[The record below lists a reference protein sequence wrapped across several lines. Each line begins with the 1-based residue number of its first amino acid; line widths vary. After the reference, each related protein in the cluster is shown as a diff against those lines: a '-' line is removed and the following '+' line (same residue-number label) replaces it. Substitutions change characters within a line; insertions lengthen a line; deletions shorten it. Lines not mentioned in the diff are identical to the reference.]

1 MKSAFIKVK
10 NWFSSHVPTRRRII
24 QLYAALLFNA
34 NLKGYITGDIFK
46 GITKNVCTP
55 GLNCYSCPGAVTA
68 CPMGAL
74 QNALSDSGK
83 RTPYYMLGIIM
94 LYGLMLGRWICGWLC
109 PTGLF
114 QDLLYKIKTPKLKK
128 NRATR
133 VLSYFKYVV
142 LVFFG
147 VIIPLMY
154 AFRDFPLPAFCKYI
168 CPAGT
173 LGGAIGLLIN
183 PSNTGMFGML
193 GPLFTWK
200 FVLMISFVVGSV
212 FIYRLFCRFVCPLGA
227 LYSLFNK
234 VALLGIRLDRSRC
247 VDCGKCI
254 SVCKMDINHVG
265 DHECIHCGDCVG
277 VCPTKAISW
286 KGGKIILPEN
296 EIEAI
301 EADETLGEQ
310 ERREA
315 LAAVEAKRE
324 RRIKLLKTVT
334 ASVMA
339 VVLAG
344 SLIYFNF
351 LHKEP
356 EVDVLTVGDSCYAED
371 LELVGGGGTVNV
383 DFYQGKIVVINFWG
397 TWCGPCKA
405 ELPHFDEL
413 AREYA
418 EDVVVIAVHT
428 ESSREEAPTYI
439 EENYPDSDIVWV
451 YDKPLDQSQPDLG
464 DFYYTTL
471 GGSSSYPM
479 TVILDGDGTIQFVNE
494 GSMTYE
500 DLVLVVE
507 MLKGE

>member
-1 MKSAFIKVK
+1 
-10 NWFSSHVPTRRRII
+10 
-24 QLYAALLFNA
+24 
-34 NLKGYITGDIFK
+34 
-46 GITKNVCTP
+46 
-55 GLNCYSCPGAVTA
+55 
-68 CPMGAL
+68 
-74 QNALSDSGK
+74 
-83 RTPYYMLGIIM
+83 
-94 LYGLMLGRWICGWLC
+94 
-109 PTGLF
+109 
-114 QDLLYKIKTPKLKK
+114 
-128 NRATR
+128 
-133 VLSYFKYVV
+133 
-142 LVFFG
+142 
-147 VIIPLMY
+147 
-154 AFRDFPLPAFCKYI
+154 
-168 CPAGT
+168 
-173 LGGAIGLLIN
+173 
-183 PSNTGMFGML
+183 
-193 GPLFTWK
+193 
-200 FVLMISFVVGSV
+200 
-212 FIYRLFCRFVCPLGA
+212 
-227 LYSLFNK
+227 
-234 VALLGIRLDRSRC
+234 
-247 VDCGKCI
+247 
-254 SVCKMDINHVG
+254 MDINHVG

-301 EADETLGEQ
+301 EADETLDEQ

-344 SLIYFNF
+344 ALIYFNF

-428 ESSREEAPTYI
+428 ESTREEAPAYI
-439 EENYPDSDIVWV
+439 QENYPDSDIVWV

-479 TVILDGDGTIQFVNE
+479 TVILDGDGTIQFVNV
-494 GSMTYE
+494 GRITYE

-507 MLKGE
+507 MLKSE